1 MLTVTMILLLAA
13 FVCTIASAM
22 SKCPVWVPV
31 LLLCVL
37 ELVRLLPL
45 GR

>member
-1 MLTVTMILLLAA
+1 MLTVTLILSLAA
-13 FVCTIASAM
+13 FVCTIASALNY
-22 SKCPVWVPV
+22 CPLWVSV

-37 ELVRLLPL
+37 ALLGAMPL